1 MRVSGGKS
9 GVWVGWSCG
18 GFRGYGDA
26 VTETSFTAGPIAG
39 WETGD
44 GPAVLFLHGGPGMND
59 YGRMLG
65 PEVAGWRFLS
75 FQQRGL
81 SPSATEGPF
90 TLEQHVADATAV
102 LDARGVR
109 QAIVMGHSFGG
120 HLALHMAVSQPDRVA
135 ALVLVDGLGVIG
147 DGGAADVGAALA
159 ARLLPEAAGRLQQI
173 GAALGD
179 AEPDDAI
186 ATEQLRLVWPGY
198 FADPG
203 NAPAPGDLRVC
214 VAAHQGTV
222 ASVAE
227 HLAAGFASRLSAISA
242 PVISVLGELSPMP
255 VSQGEQTAALI
266 PGAQVRV
273 IQGAGH
279 LPWHEQPGCIGEALV
294 SVQDRIDTADVA
306 AG

>member
-1 MRVSGGKS
+1 VPEGAGLL
-9 GVWVGWSCG
+9 VA
-18 GFRGYGDA
+18 FFGYGGA

-59 YGRMLG
+59 YGRMLA
-65 PEVAGWRFLS
+65 PELAGWRFLS

-109 QAIVMGHSFGG
+109 RAIVVGHSFGG
-120 HLALHMAVSQPDRVA
+120 HLALHLAVLRPDRVA

-147 DGGAADVGAALA
+147 DGGIADVGAALA
-159 ARLLPEAAGRLQQI
+159 ARLRPEAAERLQQI
-173 GAALGD
+173 AAELGD
-179 AEPDDAI
+179 AEPDDELAS
-186 ATEQLRLVWPGY
+186 EQLRLVWPGY
-198 FADPG
+198 FADPAT
-203 NAPAPGDLRVC
+203 APAPPGELRVG
-214 VAAHQGTV
+214 VDAHQGTF
-222 ASVAE
+222 ASVTE
-227 HLAAGFASRLSAISA
+227 QLAAGFASRLAGISV
-242 PVISVLGELSPMP
+242 PVVSVLGELSPMP

-266 PGAQVRV
+266 SGAEVRV
-273 IQGAGH
+273 IEGAGH
-279 LPWHEQPGCIGEALV
+279 LPWHERPGCVAEALG
-294 SVQDRIDTADVA
+294 SVQDRIASADVA